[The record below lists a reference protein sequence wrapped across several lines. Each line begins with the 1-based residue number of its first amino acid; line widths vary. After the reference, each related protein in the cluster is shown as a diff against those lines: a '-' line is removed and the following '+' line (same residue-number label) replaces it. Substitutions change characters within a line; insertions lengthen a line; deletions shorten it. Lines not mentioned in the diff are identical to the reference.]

1 MSTKADK
8 LKKKLA
14 PQAETPKPSAADVE
28 KFAGG
33 GKSNGGGGGGNVKVT
48 LHLTPELD
56 RRLRLYHAGLS
67 FEAAKSGSTAPT
79 LSALVVEMVGE
90 GLEKRGG

>member
-1 MSTKADK
+1 MSSKADN
-8 LKKKLA
+8 LKKKLG
-14 PQAETPKPSAADVE
+14 PQAEKPKPSAADVE

-33 GKSNGGGGGGNVKVT
+33 GKSNGGVGGGNVKVT
-48 LHLTPELD
+48 LHLAPDLD

-67 FEAAKSGSTAPT
+67 LDAAKSGGTAPT

-90 GLEKRGG
+90 GLAKRGG